1 MALQAH
7 IEALQTH
14 RAALKAAI
22 RAERSRP
29 APDEQQIHMW
39 QKENLRLKDR
49 LFSLY
54 ERGKE
59 TVH

>member
-1 MALQAH
+1 MALEAH
-7 IEALQTH
+7 IESLQSH

-22 RAERSRP
+22 RAERTRP
-29 APDEQQIHMW
+29 APDEQQIHAW

-49 LFSLY
+49 VASLY
-54 ERGKE
+54 EQSK